1 MLIMGRTIFILANC
15 VQISMPMWTIKT
27 ASGGTLQNF
36 SNKYDIGT
44 IVRSMLPSTNW
55 NVFNLPVAWTDMMS
69 GLAKAVSILEHKIN
83 LRKMTVY
90 SGTIFNHNFNMVC
103 ASKII
108 GIESNRSRRNENL
121 ELIINSLCMYSKSD
135 CAYDFVNWGFR
146 ATWKLLQKFWITV
159 CTCTAIPLAAL
170 IAGPKNKFNKI
181 FNPWV

>member
-83 LRKMTVY
+83 LKKMTVY
-90 SGTIFNHNFNMVC
+90 SGTIFSHNFNIVC
-103 ASKII
+103 A
-108 GIESNRSRRNENL
+108 
-121 ELIINSLCMYSKSD
+121 
-135 CAYDFVNWGFR
+135 
-146 ATWKLLQKFWITV
+146 
-159 CTCTAIPLAAL
+159 
-170 IAGPKNKFNKI
+170 
-181 FNPWV
+181 